1 MVRRTLLVLL
11 ALALAPAI
19 TAAASCDGAKLAIT
33 AVSLQGVGKTPYL
46 NLYHVTARVTNLGNQ
61 AQAGNLL
68 QFVDVVQ
75 YDGRLD
81 DRGVPPLG
89 PGESYTVNY
98 IWPRSA
104 DAGKGTSPLNFRI
117 RSVAPMTDS
126 CTTGKGSAGIT
137 V

>member
-1 MVRRTLLVLL
+1 MIRTMTLVLLVL
-11 ALALAPAI
+11 AQVPAVA
-19 TAAASCDGAKLAIT
+19 AAASCDGANPVVT
-33 AVSLQGVGKTPYL
+33 TVTLQSVGKTPYL
-46 NLYHVTARVTNLGNQ
+46 NLYHLTATVTNRGNQ
-61 AQAGNLL
+61 AQAGNAL
-68 QFVDVVQ
+68 QFVDIVQ
-75 YDGRLD
+75 YGGRLD

-104 DAGKGTSPLNFRI
+104 DAGKGTSPLDFRI

-126 CTTGKGSAGIT
+126 CTPGKGSAGIT